1 MPDTR
6 TVQEWLYR
14 YVQAWAT
21 LRQAQTALQ
30 PLAVDLRGRYSNL
43 PMSRLHGIRLLTKG
57 DFGKRLHELHELV
70 YRQKKAPAGE
80 VDSKSH
86 PTRPGR

>member
-43 PMSRLHGIRLLTKG
+43 P
-57 DFGKRLHELHELV
+57 
-70 YRQKKAPAGE
+70 
-80 VDSKSH
+80 
-86 PTRPGR
+86 